1 MHQMTLDNSGDIPQ
15 VRVILFQQSAEKTQT
30 EYSMKAEFINP
41 FLTAA
46 KNVLETMAQTQV
58 TPQKPRLK
66 DGTTSYGEVTGIIG
80 MTSSEISGSMI
91 VSFSEKCILKI
102 VANMLMEDPKEKID
116 DEVVDAV
123 GELTNM
129 ICGGAKAQLAKLN
142 HKFDLATP
150 NMVVG
155 KGVEIS
161 YYSKAPTI
169 VIPFETPNG
178 SFVVEANLSEKP

>member
-1 MHQMTLDNSGDIPQ
+1 
-15 VRVILFQQSAEKTQT
+15 
-30 EYSMKAEFINP
+30 MKAEFINP

-80 MTSSEISGSMI
+80 MTSEEITGSMI
-91 VSFSEKCILKI
+91 VSFTEKCILKI
-102 VANMLMEDPKEKID
+102 VANMLMEEPKEKID

-129 ICGGAKAQLAKLN
+129 ICGGAKAQLAKLD
-142 HKFDLATP
+142 HKFALATP
-150 NMVVG
+150 NMIVG

-169 VIPFETPNG
+169 VIPFETANG
-178 SFVVEANLSEKP
+178 SFVVEANLSEKK